1 MIETDWKLLKDAL
14 QSKGIQI
21 IQIFMNLVF
30 ERLSAKLKACKE
42 IKSLKD
48 REKFEEEIEK
58 LLEESYKEYNSYSL
72 KYTEINDKVLKLDKH
87 KMKSLLLENKEYEE
101 KDYPFYKYFLMT
113 TYPSKESFIEETK
126 RTNLFEKD
134 YPLISAYI
142 SKRNKE
148 KFLIKYLPDFN
159 EFCNYMIDH
168 YSYQVTREYASE
180 KKIKD
185 EEIFRNDENFKQKFD
200 IFVDNWENLKTYETN
215 FSFKEEMPVIDLN
228 ENTPL
233 AYFLLDDGELGK
245 GMYLAAA
252 YQNFI
257 EWQNSILDK
266 LIESLKQSGI
276 LHHYVKNMEKK
287 IDVQSAKTNDVLDF
301 DDIRDIFIEYIY
313 ENSRRNILRE
323 DNSINYMNYKQYLY
337 DFDSIEKILGE
348 LLLPGKVRF
357 NDIENLKYV
366 TYCFE
371 GFRKNKSSI
380 LSDFINKY
388 NQIPLTLEKKQIIY
402 DIIKD
407 KLGEQND
414 ELQKILFSMQL
425 LIYFVIKERQI
436 ETDEIKTVIGD
447 LPTYVNLSNE
457 CKEFFQNPNLR
468 IKFEELM
475 DVYSYLELLC
485 FDPIIKNLRDNY
497 KKPIDE
503 NQSKMVL
510 SLFDEKKFIL
520 ITKETLAIACRRFIS
535 RYLVSNRDDT
545 EYEEKKPLSSFLIR
559 YEFWPKSFMEKED
572 KLETDVTTFGS
583 ANLIVGQ
590 IFELYNLMNIDEK
603 KDLEKVMKK
612 KEKKT
617 NQGEGRKD
625 NFIKKKDKPKYKRLM
640 EY

>member
-1 MIETDWKLLKDAL
+1 
-14 QSKGIQI
+14 
-21 IQIFMNLVF
+21 
-30 ERLSAKLKACKE
+30 
-42 IKSLKD
+42 
-48 REKFEEEIEK
+48 
-58 LLEESYKEYNSYSL
+58 
-72 KYTEINDKVLKLDKH
+72 
-87 KMKSLLLENKEYEE
+87 
-101 KDYPFYKYFLMT
+101 
-113 TYPSKESFIEETK
+113 
-126 RTNLFEKD
+126 
-134 YPLISAYI
+134 
-142 SKRNKE
+142 
-148 KFLIKYLPDFN
+148 
-159 EFCNYMIDH
+159 
-168 YSYQVTREYASE
+168 
-180 KKIKD
+180 
-185 EEIFRNDENFKQKFD
+185 
-200 IFVDNWENLKTYETN
+200 
-215 FSFKEEMPVIDLN
+215 
-228 ENTPL
+228 
-233 AYFLLDDGELGK
+233 
-245 GMYLAAA
+245 
-252 YQNFI
+252 
-257 EWQNSILDK
+257 
-266 LIESLKQSGI
+266 
-276 LHHYVKNMEKK
+276 MEKK